1 MQSLELLF
9 ENLEE
14 ADEIDYE
21 SAANGND
28 FDFTNDVVVKSTG
41 IYRHYPTT
49 LSLKTE
55 RTGSPA
61 TLTGELVD
69 ITEHIPRMGATVRLK
84 VDGIMVFIGR
94 VFQTSVDKYGV
105 MSFTAYDVLRYLKN
119 TFSNY
124 YPRTYKV
131 SDVITDIAIANNLS
145 VGKLVEAPTQ
155 GRSLLCENESGIDI
169 ISKLVEVGTIL
180 SGRILVFYAN
190 GEDLTLSYADEM
202 IADVLVGD
210 NSLATEYSLTTSID
224 DDTYNQV
231 LLYRESEHV
240 GWRHYAT
247 KDDPASVKKWGVLRL
262 TESVEGLMSNEQLND
277 RAAKMLQMKNR
288 ALKTMTITALGVVG
302 LRAGMMINIHF
313 PSIPDEISRKQTV
326 ILDSVTHNF
335 EDGNHTMTLE
345 VHTFWRD
352 I

>member
-1 MQSLELLF
+1 MLSLELLF

-14 ADEIDYE
+14 EVNFDEENNE
-21 SAANGND
+21 SD
-28 FDFTNDVVVKSTG
+28 FDFTNNTTVKSSG
-41 IYRHYPTT
+41 VYRHYPTSLT
-49 LSLKTE
+49 LKTE
-55 RTGSPA
+55 RAGSPA

-84 VDGIMVFIGR
+84 VDGQMIFYGH
-94 VFQTSVDKYGV
+94 VFQTSIDKFGV
-105 MSFTAYDVLRYLKN
+105 MNFTAYDILRYLKN
-119 TFSNY
+119 TYSGY
-124 YPRTYKV
+124 YPKTYTIN
-131 SDVITDIAIANNLS
+131 DVITDIAIANNLS
-145 VGKLVEAPTQ
+145 VGKIADAPTQ
-155 GRSLLCENESGIDI
+155 GRQLLIDNESGLDVISRLVDI
-169 ISKLVEVGTIL
+169 GTIL
-180 SGRILVFYAN
+180 SGRVLVFYAS
-190 GEDLTLSYADEM
+190 GMDLMLSYADEM

-210 NSLATEYSLTTSID
+210 NSLATEYTLSTTID
-224 DDTYNQV
+224 EDTYNQIF
-231 LLYRESEHV
+231 LYRESETS
-240 GWRHYAT
+240 GCRHYAT
-247 KDDPASVKKWGVLRL
+247 EQDPINTRKWGVLRL
-262 TESVEGLMSNEQLND
+262 TESVDDVMSNAQLND

-288 ALKTMTITALGVVG
+288 AMKAMSITALGVVG